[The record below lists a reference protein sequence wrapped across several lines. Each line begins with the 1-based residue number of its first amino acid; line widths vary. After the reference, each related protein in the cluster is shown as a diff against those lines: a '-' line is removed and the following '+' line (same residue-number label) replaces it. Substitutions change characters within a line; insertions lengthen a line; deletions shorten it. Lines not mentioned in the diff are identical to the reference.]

1 MILNHLDL
9 YVPDVAAT
17 RTFFEQHFGLR
28 HQATRGAGRLAV
40 LYDDAGLELVISEP
54 ISKMGGAEQ
63 AALGLTTYHIG
74 FRLPSTKNV
83 DDVFLGLQAGE
94 DQQIDPPRQIRG
106 RYLFYCLAPGNILVE
121 VSTASDESKRDRSV
135 TSCMRS

>member
-9 YVPDVAAT
+9 YVPDVTAT
-17 RTFFEQHFGLR
+17 RTFFEQYFGLR
-28 HQATRGAGRLAV
+28 HEATRGAGRLAV

-54 ISKMGGAEQ
+54 IPKMGGADQ
-63 AALGLTTYHIG
+63 VALGTTTYHIG

-83 DDVFLGLQAGE
+83 DAVFLGLQAGE
-94 DQQIDPPRQIRG
+94 TQQIDPPRKMRG

-121 VSTASDESKRDRSV
+121 VSAPSDEPTPPR
-135 TSCMRS
+135 